1 MNLERLGWIIL
12 ALAVLLGGS
21 PHKPPTTEPVK
32 PSPAVPDEPQIDH
45 PEGEPD
51 TILNN
56 NPTLPLPSH
65 PGACLPSRAEGL
77 SLSPSQRQG
86 FFHRLITRRRP

>member
-1 MNLERLGWIIL
+1 MSIERIGWIIL

-21 PHKPPTTEPVK
+21 PPKPPKAEPVK
-32 PSPAVPDEPQIDH
+32 PSPAVPDESQIDH

-51 TILNN
+51 TIMTDHA
-56 NPTLPLPSH
+56 TLPLPSH
-65 PGACLPSRAEGL
+65 PGACLPSRGEGL

-86 FFHRLITRRRP
+86 FFRKLISRGR